1 MTDPIDQIFNGEPD
15 GIDEDEMKVIQA
27 SQEQRI
33 NRLADMSAE
42 EEQSQSSPSP
52 QSPQQETAT
61 AVNQKQEEKVE
72 EDDTFDMDDV
82 GELASAVPLGVADFA
97 VDTINLIPG
106 VDVQKV
112 GKHDNDVAQAV
123 RDISGLV
130 IPTVA
135 LSMTGVGALGAAS
148 KASKIKLLAD
158 PFVKWLGTTAFSAG
172 AGATV
177 DSISELSE
185 DHNAAGSLK
194 KSFPK
199 TFAWIPDN
207 IATLDSDSPDTKRI
221 KNITEGAGLG
231 FFGDIVGG
239 FATILRGSSK
249 VRNAT
254 QWIPESEKAKNWL
267 AKNAEE
273 VADDAEDVVANSAT
287 KRSDDLD
294 SMGSYNFSKA
304 QNLDEPVFGIHDM
317 YGYEE
322 SGIRSADNLGVVG
335 ASVDLVRINNNLDTV
350 YGRLGSVMTE
360 PALKFALEGV
370 EEYDS
375 VMRGLRDSLSEAD
388 QYGYRLS
395 DGSVINSK
403 TIAEESDRLARD
415 MGYMTESQ
423 LEEFLNRNK
432 TLIDKELGT
441 ETLSS
446 TAAVAAKKQ
455 IKALMQE
462 YGGVSDALVR
472 TSIAGQV
479 SDLAQASRYA
489 EGTAAVPRTQEQLL
503 DRIEMLMVASGEAG
517 KQRGFGLKILDY
529 IKRGGKELT
538 PAELRKKGADI
549 TAQLQAEA
557 KQTVDVLREVK
568 ETRPNM
574 LGPLLLAYE
583 NTDGS
588 VKTIDAL
595 NNYMR
600 QSTGVLRKA
609 FYDGQPE
616 IPSVVMQGFWANVY
630 NSTLSALATPIKAG
644 LANAAVLVEK
654 PLTLMAGAMI
664 KGDKYTMRRGMYQY
678 MAMTDTLGKGM
689 KYFGETLRRSGIDP
703 NYSGVAG
710 RESLIRQNDKQLEI
724 MNAFADAKS
733 MEGDY
738 GPQAMMAQIE
748 AINDLAQ
755 HPWLRMGTRLMQA
768 ADGFTQAVI
777 GNIEARGKAF
787 DLVAKGKIDADAM
800 DTVAQSAYKEIWK
813 LDEQGRAII
822 SDDAVKK
829 ASGEIAMNL
838 DNQFNDGLSSIIR
851 KIPALKPFLLFTKTP
866 INMMGFAV
874 SHSPM
879 ALFIDDLAQ
888 FGKNFDQLPA
898 GKAEQLLKS
907 KGIDFNPDTAEIAYN
922 SIRAEMK
929 GRKALGSLA
938 VMGTIGL
945 FLNGNITGNG
955 IYDRQKQQGRRQ
967 FDWKPRSIR
976 LPGGK
981 WVSYDNLGAI
991 TDWMALTADIMD
1003 NHDVLAA
1010 GDFEQLASAMGFVIS
1025 ASITDKSMLAGIEPL
1040 YDMANGNVGAINRW
1054 TSSFLPAATMPGASQ
1069 MAELTRLMSPNL
1081 RVVEER
1087 LDAMLANRT
1096 PLKATLPDQYD
1107 WIDGDKIVDYAPEEI
1122 LTRLW
1127 NTYSP
1132 WKVNGKISDVKQFLI
1147 DIEYDHRPNLK
1158 TDGRG
1163 TDLSIKEQAEVYRIM
1178 GRDKIFKKAV
1188 ERIMKSQTGK
1198 QFREAFRIAQQ
1209 NGMEPQLSKFTS
1221 IHTELTKAL
1230 SLAKEDAIAEIDAN
1244 SNYSILNRKYED
1256 KTQQQNNQLS
1266 TVQNILNQTKVR

>member
-33 NRLADMSAE
+33 NDLADMSAE
-42 EEQSQSSPSP
+42 EEQPQSSPSP

-61 AVNQKQEEKVE
+61 AVNPKEEEKVE

-82 GELASAVPLGVADFA
+82 GELASAIPLGVADFA
-97 VDTINLIPG
+97 VDTVNLIPG

-112 GKHDNDVAQAV
+112 GKHDNNVAQAV

-130 IPTVA
+130 VPTIA
-135 LSMTGVGALGAAS
+135 LSLTGIGVLGAAS

-199 TFAWIPDN
+199 TFAWIPDD
-207 IATLDSDSPDTKRI
+207 IATLDSDSPDVKRI
-221 KNITEGAGLG
+221 KNVTEGTGLG
-231 FFGDIVGG
+231 IFGNIVES
-239 FATILRGSSK
+239 FATILRGSNR

-273 VADDAEDVVANSAT
+273 VADNAEDVVANSAA

-294 SMGSYNFSKA
+294 SLGSYNFSKS
-304 QNLDEPVFGIHDM
+304 QNLDEPVFGLHDM

-322 SGIRSADNLGVVG
+322 SGIRSADNLGIVG

-388 QYGYRLS
+388 QYGYKLS
-395 DGSVINSK
+395 DGKVINSK
-403 TIAEESDRLARD
+403 TIKDAGEQLAKD
-415 MGYMTESQ
+415 MGYMTNSE
-423 LEEFLNRNK
+423 LD
-432 TLIDKELGT
+432 TLLKRYQTGINPDTGAPM
-441 ETLSS
+441 LSS
-446 TAAVAAKKQ
+446 KAAQAV
-455 IKALMQE
+455 KASLKEAMRQF
-462 YGGVSDALVR
+462 GGESDALVR

-503 DRIEMLMVASGEAG
+503 DRIELLMVANGEAG
-517 KQRGFGLKILDY
+517 KQRGFLLKMLDVVR
-529 IKRGGKELT
+529 RGGKELS
-538 PAELRKKGADI
+538 PKELRKKGADI

-557 KQTVDVLREVK
+557 KQTVDVLREIK

-588 VKTIDAL
+588 VKTMDAL

-609 FYDGQPE
+609 FIDRQPE

-644 LANAAVLVEK
+644 LANAVVLVEK
-654 PLTLMAGAMI
+654 PVTLMAGALI
-664 KGDKYTMRRGMYQY
+664 KGDGYTMRRGMYQY

-710 RESLIRQNDKQLEI
+710 RESLIKQNDKQLEI
-724 MNAFADAKS
+724 MNAFADAKAL
-733 MEGDY
+733 EGDY

-748 AINDLAQ
+748 AIDDLAK

-822 SDDAVKK
+822 SDEAVKK

-838 DNQFNDGLSSIIR
+838 DNAANDALSSVIR
-851 KIPALKPFLLFTKTP
+851 SVPALKPFLLFTKTP
-866 INMMGFAV
+866 INMMGFAA

-879 ALFIDDLAQ
+879 ALFIDNFAQ

-898 GKAEQLLKS
+898 GKVEQLLKS
-907 KGIDFNPDTAEIAYN
+907 KGIEFNPETAEIAYN

-929 GRKALGSLA
+929 GRKALGTLA
-938 VMGTIGL
+938 VMGAGGL
-945 FLNGNITGNG
+945 FLSGNITGNG
-955 IYDRQKQQGRRQ
+955 IYDRQKQQLRRAAGQ
-967 FDWKPRSIR
+967 QPRSIK
-976 LPGGK
+976 LPNGQQ
-981 WVSYDNLGAI
+981 VSYDNLGAI
-991 TDWMALTADIMD
+991 TDWIALTVDIMD
-1003 NHDVLAA
+1003 NFDVLAA
-1010 GDFEQLASAMGFVIS
+1010 GDLEQLMSGMGFVIS
-1025 ASITDKSMLAGIEPL
+1025 ASFTDKSMLAGIEPL
-1040 YDMANGNVGAINRW
+1040 YDILSGNPAAINRW
-1054 TSSFLPAATMPGASQ
+1054 AASFLPAATMPGASQ

-1178 GRDKIFKKAV
+1178 GRDKIFKSAV

-1209 NGMEPQLSKFTS
+1209 EGMEPQLNKFTS

-1230 SLAKEDAIAEIDAN
+1230 NLAKELAIAEIDAN
-1244 SNYSILNRKYED
+1244 SNYAILNRKYED
-1256 KTQQQNNQLS
+1256 KTQEQSNLLS
-1266 TVQNILNQTKVR
+1266 TVQNILKVQ

>member
-33 NRLADMSAE
+33 NDLADMSAE
-42 EEQSQSSPSP
+42 EEQPQSSPSP

-61 AVNQKQEEKVE
+61 AVNPKQEEKVE
-72 EDDTFDMDDV
+72 EGDTFDMDDV
-82 GELASAVPLGVADFA
+82 GELASAIPLGVADFA
-97 VDTINLIPG
+97 VDTVNLIPG

-112 GKHDNDVAQAV
+112 GKHDNNVAQAV
-123 RDISGLV
+123 RDISGIV
-130 IPTVA
+130 VPTIA
-135 LSMTGVGALGAAS
+135 LSLTGIGALGAAS

-199 TFAWIPDN
+199 TFAWIPDD
-207 IATLDSDSPDTKRI
+207 IATLDSDSADVKRI
-221 KNITEGAGLG
+221 KNVSEGTGLG
-231 FFGDIVGG
+231 IFGDIVGS
-239 FATILRGSSK
+239 FATILRGSNR

-273 VADDAEDVVANSAT
+273 VADNAEDVVANSAA

-294 SMGSYNFSKA
+294 SMGSYNFSKS
-304 QNLDEPVFGIHDM
+304 QNLDEPIFGIHDM

-395 DGSVINSK
+395 DGKVINSK
-403 TIAEESDRLARD
+403 TIKDAGEQLAKD
-415 MGYMTESQ
+415 MGYMTNSE
-423 LEEFLNRNK
+423 LD
-432 TLIDKELGT
+432 TLLKRYQTGINPDTGAPM
-441 ETLSS
+441 LSS
-446 TAAVAAKKQ
+446 EAAQAV
-455 IKALMQE
+455 KASLKEAMRQF
-462 YGGVSDALVR
+462 GGESDALVR

-503 DRIEMLMVASGEAG
+503 DRIELLMVANGETG
-517 KQRGFGLKILDY
+517 KQRGFLLKMLDVAR
-529 IKRGGKELT
+529 RGGKELT

-557 KQTVDVLREVK
+557 KQTVDVLREIK

-588 VKTIDAL
+588 VKTMDAL

-609 FYDGQPE
+609 FIDRQPE

-644 LANAAVLVEK
+644 FANAAVLVEK
-654 PLTLMAGAMI
+654 PITLMAGAMI

-710 RESLIRQNDKQLEI
+710 RESLIKQNDKQLEI
-724 MNAFADAKS
+724 MNAFADAKA

-748 AINDLAQ
+748 AIDDLAK

-787 DLVAKGKIDADAM
+787 DLVNKGKIDADAM

-822 SDDAVKK
+822 SDEAVKK

-838 DNQFNDGLSSIIR
+838 DNAANDALSSVIR
-851 KIPALKPFLLFTKTP
+851 SVPALKPFLLFTKTP
-866 INMMGFAV
+866 INMMGFAA

-907 KGIDFNPDTAEIAYN
+907 KGIEFNPETAEIAYN

-929 GRKALGSLA
+929 GRKALGTLA

-955 IYDRQKQQGRRQ
+955 IYDRQKQQLRRAAGQ
-967 FDWKPRSIR
+967 KPRSIK
-976 LPGGK
+976 LPNGQQ
-981 WVSYDNLGAI
+981 VSYDNLGAI

-1003 NHDVLAA
+1003 NYDVLAA
-1010 GDFEQLASAMGFVIS
+1010 GDLEQLMSGMGFVIS
-1025 ASITDKSMLAGIEPL
+1025 ASFTDKSMLAGIEPL
-1040 YDMANGNVGAINRW
+1040 YDILSGNPAAINRW
-1054 TSSFLPAATMPGASQ
+1054 AASFLPAATMPGASQ

-1178 GRDKIFKKAV
+1178 GRDKIFKSAV

-1209 NGMEPQLSKFTS
+1209 DGMEPQLSKFTS

-1230 SLAKEDAIAEIDAN
+1230 NLAKESAIAEIDAN

-1256 KTQQQNNQLS
+1256 KTQQQDNQLS